1 MRTNKIYRLILIHIN
16 LMIED
21 LPRKRCCK
29 IDIYLLQFNK
39 FILNSDAKREKANI
53 KANEMKIKI
62 TSIDEVQM
70 IRKIRP
76 TMNNIQTERIPRPFN
91 IFISRM

>member
-1 MRTNKIYRLILIHIN
+1 MYISKVYRLIVIHIN

-39 FILNSDAKREKANI
+39 FILNSDAKR
-53 KANEMKIKI
+53 
-62 TSIDEVQM
+62 
-70 IRKIRP
+70 
-76 TMNNIQTERIPRPFN
+76 
-91 IFISRM
+91 